1 MEVVYEGTVAIDGS
15 TKIICNTSTLT
26 IHSITINNITSAYTF
41 TLNRLLTS
49 SSTFP
54 SLVYDFDLDL
64 GDSIRDTTQYD
75 LIIGNCLQLISSVAG
90 TTYYINATQ
99 E

>member
-1 MEVVYEGTVAIDGS
+1 MEVIFEGTVATDGS
-15 TKIICNTSTLT
+15 TKIICNASTLT
-26 IHSITINNITSAYTF
+26 IHSVTINNITSAYTF
-41 TLNRLLTS
+41 TLNRLLTP

-54 SLVYDFDLDL
+54 SLVYEFDLDL
-64 GDSIRDTTQYD
+64 GDSVRDTTQYD
-75 LIIGNCLQLISSVAG
+75 LVTNNCLQLISSVAG